1 MSVTDDIVEQIVVWC
16 NSNGI
21 KEYSREII
29 REDFVDVDAKE
40 ALADEIEEKLKAKG
54 ITIVP

>member
-1 MSVTDDIVEQIVVWC
+1 MSVANDIAEQIVVWC

-29 REDFVDVDAKE
+29 REDFIDADTKE
-40 ALADEIEEKLKAKG
+40 ALANEIEEKLKGKG
-54 ITIVP
+54 ISIVP

>member
-1 MSVTDDIVEQIVVWC
+1 MAIADEIAEQISVWC

-29 REDFVDVDAKE
+29 REDFIDADTKE
-40 ALADEIEEKLKAKG
+40 ALANEIEEKLKMKG